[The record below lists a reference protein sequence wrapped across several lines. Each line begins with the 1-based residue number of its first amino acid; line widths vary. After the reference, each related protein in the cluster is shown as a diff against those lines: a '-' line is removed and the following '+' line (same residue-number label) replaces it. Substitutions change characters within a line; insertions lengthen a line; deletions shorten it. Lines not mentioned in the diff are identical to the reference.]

1 MIQVNRLNS
10 LNRLNPDA
18 LLLYL
23 CTDRLLSLGRPITE
37 ALEAAIAGGVTMVQ
51 LREKN
56 ASTREFYEIAL
67 SVQKITRKHGIPLV
81 VNDRLDIALAIGA
94 EGLHIGQSDMP
105 LQIARRIAGEKM
117 FIGVSA
123 HTVEQARLAEQEG
136 ADYLGVG
143 AVWATGSKADAA
155 AIGLERLRE
164 IRAAV
169 KIPAVAIG
177 GIGPANVQEVMAAGV
192 EGVAVISAIL
202 SQPDI
207 GEAAKNLRGLLD

>member
-1 MIQVNRLNS
+1 
-10 LNRLNPDA
+10 
-18 LLLYL
+18 
-23 CTDRLLSLGRPITE
+23 
-37 ALEAAIAGGVTMVQ
+37 
-51 LREKN
+51 
-56 ASTREFYEIAL
+56 
-67 SVQKITRKHGIPLV
+67 
-81 VNDRLDIALAIGA
+81 
-94 EGLHIGQSDMP
+94 
-105 LQIARRIAGEKM
+105 M

-155 AIGLERLRE
+155 PIGLERLRE

-169 KIPAVAIG
+169 HIPAVAIG
-177 GIGPANVQEVMAAGV
+177 GIGPANVREVMAAGI

-207 GEAAKNLRGLLD
+207 TEAAKNLRRLLG